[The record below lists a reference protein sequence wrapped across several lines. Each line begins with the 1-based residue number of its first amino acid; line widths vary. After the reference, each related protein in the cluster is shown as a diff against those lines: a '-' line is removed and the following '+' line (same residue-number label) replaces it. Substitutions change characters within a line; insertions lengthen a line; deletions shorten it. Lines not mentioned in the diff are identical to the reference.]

1 MPQSKLSKT
10 KFITFISTAWVTK
23 VMRTFKFVYICSC
36 ILLFASPVL
45 AKGNISCKAPP
56 KYVQLHYDFNW
67 SISERKAIANSLK
80 LQCGEYENIDF
91 LRQKIEKSIGPIGK
105 VNFRANTHETKNSD
119 NIEFDI
125 VTEQVNLDKRASL
138 FEIHHSVNESE
149 LIPYLNITGQP
160 VEGEVLKANFAYDID
175 FILNHNAEMK
185 VQWFRNGK
193 PISGATKSSY
203 EIKEE
208 DVDKK
213 IAIVA
218 KIEKNQKVI
227 AFKEID
233 FKKVIK
239 LGPQLP
245 TAKNINILGEPI
257 IGAQLL
263 LSYQYEDLN
272 PGDTEGKSKI
282 KWLRGEE
289 IITGENS
296 ASYIVARKDRG
307 HIISAEIEPS
317 TIKGEMGR
325 LSRVSMNEKVVDPIE
340 KASAAIDKLFLNND
354 LETKFLSENKDKSP
368 ENKVEKILY
377 RTKIEDRISIS
388 KDIKIEYNSP
398 KQFVGF
404 NSDTFFKN
412 HDQIIEQLEWEF
424 LGKEISL
431 ENIEKLSQRAQSLA
445 SLSSSA
451 KFSVSI
457 PAQVIENGIV
467 NLDFSVI
474 PSSQSPDRRGKSNK
488 EENKYIQE
496 FWLWG
501 FVAHYLRLLL

>member
-10 KFITFISTAWVTK
+10 KFITFLSTAWVAK
-23 VMRTFKFVYICSC
+23 IMRNFKFVYICSC
-36 ILLFASPVL
+36 MLLFASPVL

-67 SISERKAIANSLK
+67 SISERKAIANSLE

-105 VNFRANTHETKNSD
+105 VNFRANTHETKSSN

-125 VTEQVNLDKRASL
+125 VTEQFNLDKRASL

-175 FILNHNAEMK
+175 FILNHNAEMT

-289 IITGENS
+289 IITGENG
-296 ASYIVARKDRG
+296 VAYTVTRKDKG

-317 TIKGEMGR
+317 TIKGEMGK
-325 LSRVSMNEKVVDPIE
+325 LSRISMNDKVVDPIE
-340 KASAAIDKLFLNND
+340 KASNAIDKLFPNND
-354 LETKFLSENKDKSP
+354 LKTEFLSENIDKAQ
-368 ENKVEKILY
+368 ENKIEKILY

-388 KDIKIEYNSP
+388 KDIKIEHNSP

-404 NSDTFFKN
+404 HANIFFKN
-412 HDQIIEQLEWEF
+412 HEQVIEQLEWEF

-457 PAQVIENGIV
+457 PAQVIKNGIV

>member
-1 MPQSKLSKT
+1 M
-10 KFITFISTAWVTK
+10 
-23 VMRTFKFVYICSC
+23 
-36 ILLFASPVL
+36 LLFASPVL
-45 AKGNISCKAPP
+45 AIGNISCKTPP

-67 SISERKAIANSLK
+67 SISERKAIANSLE
-80 LQCGEYENIDF
+80 LQCGEYENIDL
-91 LRQKIEKSIGPIGK
+91 LRQKIEKFIGQIGK

-125 VTEQVNLDKRASL
+125 VSKQVNLDKRASL
-138 FEIHHSVNESE
+138 FEIRHSVNESE

-239 LGPQLP
+239 LGPRLP

-263 LSYQYEDLN
+263 LVYQYEDLN
-272 PGDTEGKSKI
+272 PGDTEGRSKI

-289 IITGENS
+289 VITGANG
-296 ASYIVARKDRG
+296 ATYTITRKDRG

-317 TIKGEMGR
+317 SIKGEMGR

-340 KASAAIDKLFLNND
+340 KASATIDKLFLNND
-354 LETKFLSENKDKSP
+354 LETKILSENTDKAL

-377 RTKIEDRISIS
+377 RTKIEDRIPIS
-388 KDIKIEYNSP
+388 KDIKIENNSL

-404 NSDTFFKN
+404 NTDTFFKN

-431 ENIEKLSQRAQSLA
+431 ENIEKLSQRAQNLA

-467 NLDFSVI
+467 KIDFSVI
-474 PSSQSPDRRGKSNK
+474 PSVQSLDRQGKSNR

-496 FWLWG
+496 LWLWG